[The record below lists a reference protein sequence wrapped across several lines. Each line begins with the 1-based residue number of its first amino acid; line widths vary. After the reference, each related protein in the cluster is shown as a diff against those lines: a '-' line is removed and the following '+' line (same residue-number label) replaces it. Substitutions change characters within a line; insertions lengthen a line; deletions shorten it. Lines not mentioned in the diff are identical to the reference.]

1 MWIRSAIII
10 VALLGAVSSFP
21 DGRIVNGTTTVIGK
35 YPFMKVLSSPFVKV
49 SLRLTKGAH
58 TCGASII
65 APRWILTA
73 AHCVYERAAKD
84 LSIQFAAKVISRYS
98 GNFAPVE
105 RIIVHENYTPGGSY
119 ANDIALVK
127 LYNGLVYDYVKVA
140 SVALPDPY
148 FEVPQTEIGAA
159 GVLLGWGLNATGG
172 VNTPTLEDVHLKIY
186 SDCECTTRHSGHT
199 NADHLCAGVDVG
211 GKGQCTGDSG
221 GPLLYMGSIQLGIV
235 SWSVKPCGVK
245 YYPGVYTKVSHYIGW
260 IRNHTDAVV

>member
-35 YPFMKVLSSPFVKV
+35 YPFMV